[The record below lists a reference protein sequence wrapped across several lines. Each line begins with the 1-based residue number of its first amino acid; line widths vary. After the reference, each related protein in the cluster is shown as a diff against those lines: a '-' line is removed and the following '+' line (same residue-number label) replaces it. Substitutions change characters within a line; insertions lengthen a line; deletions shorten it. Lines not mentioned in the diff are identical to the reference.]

1 MLHIKKNDEVIVIS
15 GKSRGAQG
23 KVLQVLPRENR
34 AIVQNINF
42 IKKHT
47 RANPQQNIQ
56 GGIVEREAPIHLS
69 NLMLICPECKK
80 RARVGFKTVVD
91 GSKVRICKK
100 CRAAITQQ

>member
-1 MLHIKKNDEVIVIS
+1 MLHIKKNDEVMVIS

-23 KVLQVLPRENR
+23 KVLQVLPQANR

-42 IKKHT
+42 VKKHT

-69 NLMLICPECKK
+69 NLMLICPECKE
-80 RARVGFKTVVD
+80 RARVGFKNTAD
-91 GSKVRICKK
+91 GTKVRICKK
-100 CRAAITQQ
+100 CSATITQQ